1 MIIVKVMGG
10 LGNQLFQYALYR
22 QLQENGK
29 EAYLDISWYR
39 GSNSTYRKFQLNLF
53 QTKIKECT
61 KRQKY
66 KLAGNDES
74 LAGIVCRKI
83 FGRKKSYVIE
93 SETGEFDPDIL
104 KMQDVYLDGYWQR
117 KEYFEDISELLRN
130 ELVLRKF
137 PVGENKRILEEIEKT
152 NSVAIHVRRGD
163 YLKMQDMF
171 GGICTEEYYNNSM
184 KYMGEH
190 INDAHFFVF
199 SDDMGW
205 CRKFFDQKENITF
218 VDINNEDASC
228 FDLFLM
234 SKCKNMIM
242 ANSSF
247 SWWAEYLNNNADK
260 VVVAPSKWI
269 NNNNG
274 SPVCENCIKIGG

>member
-1 MIIVKVMGG
+1 
-10 LGNQLFQYALYR
+10 
-22 QLQENGK
+22 
-29 EAYLDISWYR
+29 
-39 GSNSTYRKFQLNLF
+39 
-53 QTKIKECT
+53 
-61 KRQKY
+61 
-66 KLAGNDES
+66 
-74 LAGIVCRKI
+74 
-83 FGRKKSYVIE
+83 
-93 SETGEFDPDIL
+93 
-104 KMQDVYLDGYWQR
+104 MQDVYLDGYWQR